1 MICEAIH
8 GGILYVPESSCLSLR
23 SQVNIDGEQTVKG
36 MVTQRLAND
45 I

>member
-8 GGILYVPESSCLSLR
+8 GGILYVPESSCLR

-36 MVTQRLAND
+36 MVTPRLAND